1 MEKSYVVHTS
11 LRDILSAIFKYDH
24 LVVIIFIAIV
34 STTAIAS
41 FLFPKVYEA
50 NSKVM
55 VKFGRE
61 NVYTPTSSTA
71 REGQPLLFDY
81 SREERINSE
90 VEILKGRN
98 LIEEVIS
105 ELGVEKIY
113 PDLNKKPFISISFS
127 QEPEPIEKA
136 SHLFTKATLLFMK
149 NLQVEAVRKSDI
161 IDIKYQHRDPFIAA
175 QVVNKLIDV
184 FLEFHLNVYKKS
196 HGYEFFDTQ
205 VSILKVKLKDSE
217 NEYESFC
224 RENNI
229 TSLDEQRSL
238 LLQTSS
244 SLKADLE
251 KTRSEISEYE
261 GKMYALIGH
270 DTAHISE
277 IEMGEETDINP
288 LAISSIKNRLNE
300 LRLEK
305 EGLLNKY
312 TPLSMPVMNIN
323 KEIDKAQELLKKEE
337 KTYHDK
343 AITSIN
349 HTLSALKKRGQ
360 VQAIQLDGY
369 QGELDRINGLV
380 LRLKDLERKVK
391 LNEETYQL
399 YVKHMEEARL
409 SQAMDS
415 QKIANISVVEPALP
429 PIKPIKPKIML
440 NMALAVL
447 LGMFTGILVPLYMKY
462 LQHSFCNREDVK
474 KYLELPVLASIPEI
488 ER

>member
-11 LRDILSAIFKYDH
+11 LRDILFAIFKYNR
-24 LVVIIFIAIV
+24 LVITIFFTIV
-34 STTAIAS
+34 LLTTVFS
-41 FLFPKVYEA
+41 FLLPRVYQA
-50 NSKVM
+50 SSKVI

-61 NVYTPTSSTA
+61 NVYTPASPTM
-71 REGQPLLFDY
+71 REGQPFLFDY

-98 LIEEVIS
+98 LVEKVIS
-105 ELGVEKIY
+105 EIGVDKIY
-113 PDLNKKPFISISFS
+113 PNLNKKSFISISSS
-127 QEPEPIEKA
+127 QDTEPIEKTG
-136 SHLFTKATLLFMK
+136 HLFTKATLLFIK
-149 NLQVEAVRKSDI
+149 NLQVEAVRKSNI
-161 IDIKYQHRDPFIAA
+161 IDIKYQHRDPYIAA
-175 QVVNKLIDV
+175 KVVNKLIDV

-205 VSILKVKLKDSE
+205 VSILKAKLKESE
-217 NEYESFC
+217 DEYESFC

-251 KTRSEISEYE
+251 KTRTEISEYE
-261 GKMYALIGH
+261 GKMHALIGH
-270 DTAHISE
+270 DSANMNE
-277 IEMGEETDINP
+277 INMGEETDINP

-305 EGLLNKY
+305 EELLNKY
-312 TPLSMPVMNIN
+312 KTTSVPVMNIN
-323 KEIDKAQELLKKEE
+323 KEIDKAQELLKREE

-343 AITSIN
+343 AITSIT
-349 HTLSALKKRGQ
+349 HTLSALKKRDQ
-360 VQAIQLDGY
+360 VQTLQLDEY
-369 QGELDRINGLV
+369 RKELDRINGLV
-380 LRLKDLERKVK
+380 LRLKGLERKVK

-429 PIKPIKPKIML
+429 PIKPIKPRIML
-440 NMALAVL
+440 NIALAVL
-447 LGMFTGILVPLYMKY
+447 LGMFFGILIPLYMEY
-462 LQHSFCNREDVK
+462 LQHSFCNREDVQ
-474 KYLELPVLASIPEI
+474 KYLDLPVLASIPEQ
-488 ER
+488 ET